1 LRSFTHSQAFI
12 VFRLSSAGPTPR
24 CGSNR
29 MVDADERVTETTK
42 KKRDA
47 KKRWCIRASLVP
59 RARRESHSLSP
70 CARDLALVSGLAGA
84 AHARRID
91 LAHATATG
99 TGRPSGLSA
108 GALWLRARALCR
120 GLGRTACVA
129 HGAASPPQPVAAPA
143 FSSFGRRSAPFPCAA
158 ADLAADLAAGFA
170 AVAAP
175 ARCCGLP
182 AARSGLPPPARRLVV
197 EYLFISYF
205 LMNDKRM
212 KSSRLNAGGRVP
224 VCRRARRDAQQ
235 PAYDSQQ
242 WP

>member
-1 LRSFTHSQAFI
+1 MRKKGGVSG
-12 VFRLSSAGPTPR
+12 RLSY
-24 CGSNR
+24 
-29 MVDADERVTETTK
+29 
-42 KKRDA
+42 
-47 KKRWCIRASLVP
+47 
-59 RARRESHSLSP
+59 RARAESLTLS
-70 CARDLALVSGLAGA
+70 ALAHAISLVSGLAGT

-182 AARSGLPPPARRLVV
+182 AARSGLPPAARRLVV
-197 EYLFISYF
+197 EYLFA
-205 LMNDKRM
+205 DGRGETR
-212 KSSRLNAGGRVP
+212 SSPPTTRSSGRDGLNRSPAALETHAA
-224 VCRRARRDAQQ
+224 ARR
-235 PAYDSQQ
+235 
-242 WP
+242 